1 MHKSWP
7 KYATFD
13 EDESL
18 QKEKLNRTYELLRPV
33 TWAMTNISEHE
44 LQMQI
49 CNVVLTTNTM
59 WRIVLKVASTCNY
72 LVCTAWN
79 ICGS

>member
-1 MHKSWP
+1 MYKSWP

-13 EDESL
+13 EDEL
-18 QKEKLNRTYELLRPV
+18 LGKEKLNRKYEWLQPV
-33 TWAMTNISEHE
+33 TWAMTNTSEYE

-49 CNVVLTTNTM
+49 CNVVLATNTM
-59 WRIVLKVASTCNY
+59 WRIVLNMESTCNY
-72 LVCTAWN
+72 VVRMARD